1 MAHYLIINT
10 GSASK
15 KYALYADNREV
26 FKAHL
31 ETEDGNL
38 VSTIKIGTAE
48 KKEIITQENYDNS
61 INYIIEL
68 LSSNKLITDI
78 GSIKAV
84 GLRIVAPGNY
94 FLSDKIIDAEY
105 LTKLQEAK
113 NRAPLHIEPELS
125 EIEHLKKTMPD
136 IPIIGISDSAFHQ
149 TMPDKSK
156 LYGLPQDITSRFEM
170 YRYGYHGISAQSIV
184 NKIKNWLGDVP
195 PKTIVCHLG
204 SGSSIVALKNGQ
216 SVDTSMGFTP
226 LEGMIMSTR
235 IGNIDAGAVI
245 YLAQNMGLDL
255 NNLEAFLNQKC
266 GLLGVSGQTSDIRE
280 LLKLEATGDKMASTA
295 LSIFVYNVKKYIGAY
310 MAALGGLDLLV
321 FTATIGE
328 RSFIMRSRICQ
339 ELSTLGIVLDEE
351 KNNNIVSADGF
362 INKGISFAK
371 IAVITTDEMGEMAKQ
386 VKEILNA

>member
-1 MAHYLIINT
+1 MYLIINT

-15 KYALYADNREV
+15 KYALYSDNREV
-26 FKAHL
+26 FKAHM

-38 VSTIKIGTAE
+38 VSTIKLDTTE
-48 KKEIITQENYDNS
+48 KKETITQENYDNS
-61 INYIIEL
+61 VNYIIEL
-68 LSSNKLITDI
+68 LLSNKLIAAIDD
-78 GSIKAV
+78 IKAV

-94 FLSDKIIDAEY
+94 FLSDKIIDDEY

-125 EIEHLKKTMPD
+125 EIEHLKKTMPNT
-136 IPIIGISDSAFHQ
+136 PIVGISDSAFHQ

-156 LYGLPQDITSRFEM
+156 LYGLPQNIASNFEM

-195 PKTIVCHLG
+195 PKTIICHLG
-204 SGSSIVALKNGQ
+204 SGSSIVALKNSQ

-245 YLAQNMGLDL
+245 YLAQNMDLDL

-280 LLKLEATGDKMASTA
+280 LLKLEATGDKMATTA
-295 LSIFVYNVKKYIGAY
+295 LAIFVYNVKKYIGAY

-339 ELSTLGIVLDEE
+339 ELSALGIVLDEE
-351 KNNNIVSADGF
+351 KNNSTVSADGF
-362 INKGISFAK
+362 INKGISFSK
-371 IAVITTDEMGEMAKQ
+371 IAVITTDEMGEMARQ
-386 VKEILNA
+386 TKEILNI

>member
-1 MAHYLIINT
+1 MPNFLIINT

-15 KYALYADNREV
+15 KYALYSDNREV
-26 FKAHL
+26 FKAHM

-38 VSTIKIGTAE
+38 VSTVKIDTAE
-48 KKEIITQENYDNS
+48 KKEIITQENYNNS
-61 INYIIEL
+61 INYILEL
-68 LSSNKLITDI
+68 LLSNKLITSIDD
-78 GSIKAV
+78 IKAV

-94 FLSDKIIDAEY
+94 FLSDKIIDEGY

-125 EIEHLKKTMPD
+125 EIEHLKKTMPVT
-136 IPIIGISDSAFHQ
+136 PLVGISDSAFHK
-149 TMPDKSK
+149 TIPDKAK
-156 LYGLPQDITSRFEM
+156 LYGLPQDIASRLEI

-184 NKIKNWLGDVP
+184 NKIKKWLGDIP
-195 PKTIVCHLG
+195 PKTIICHLG
-204 SGSSIVALKNGQ
+204 SGSSIIALKNGQ
-216 SVDTSMGFTP
+216 SVDASMGFTP

-235 IGNIDAGAVI
+235 TGNIDAGAVI
-245 YLAQNMGLDL
+245 YLAQNLDLDL

-280 LLKLEATGDKMASTA
+280 LLKLETAGDRMSATA
-295 LSIFVYNVKKYIGAY
+295 LEIFVYTVRKYIGAY
-310 MAALGGLDLLV
+310 TAALGGLDLLV

-339 ELSTLGIVLDEE
+339 ELGALGIVLDEE
-351 KNNNIVSADGF
+351 KNNNAVSADGF

-386 VKEILNA
+386 VKEILNV

>member
-1 MAHYLIINT
+1 MPNFLIINT

-15 KYALYADNREV
+15 KYALYSDNREV
-26 FKAHL
+26 FKAHM

-38 VSTIKIGTAE
+38 VSTIRIDTTE

-61 INYIIEL
+61 INYILEL
-68 LSSNKLITDI
+68 LLSNKLINDI
-78 GSIKAV
+78 SDIKAV

-94 FLSDKIIDAEY
+94 FLSDKIIDDEY
-105 LTKLQEAK
+105 LAKLQEAK

-125 EIEHLKKTMPD
+125 EIEHLKKTMSAT
-136 IPIIGISDSAFHQ
+136 PIVGISDSAFHQ

-156 LYGLPQDITSRFEM
+156 LYGLPQDIVSRFEM
-170 YRYGYHGISAQSIV
+170 FRYGYHGISAQSIV

-195 PKTIVCHLG
+195 PKTIICHLG

-226 LEGMIMSTR
+226 LEGMLMSTR

-245 YLAQNMGLDL
+245 YLAQNLGLDL

-280 LLKLEATGDKMASTA
+280 LLKLEATGDQMATTA
-295 LSIFVYNVKKYIGAY
+295 LAIFVYNVKKYIGAY

-339 ELSTLGIVLDEE
+339 ELSALGIVLDEE
-351 KNNNIVSADGF
+351 KNNSIVSMDDF

-371 IAVITTDEMGEMAKQ
+371 IAVITTDEMGEMAKHTA
-386 VKEILNA
+386 KIIK